1 LKNYHRDLTEYM
13 ENLKKAASQADELA
27 NDSED
32 E

>member
-1 LKNYHRDLTEYM
+1 M

-32 E
+32 EWKHARLNT